1 MERPASGWNG
11 EIRMERWESAMGRWH
26 YYWPQA
32 AGRARPGFARAPPS
46 DASVLLGPAARW
58 NDGGPDGTLKVRMER
73 WLSRWDDGIIIGPR
87 QARRPV
93 RLPIRP
99 SGPGQWR
106 GAADAQL
113 RAASGASKP
122 NFDA

>member
-1 MERPASGWNG
+1 MHQSFLD
-11 EIRMERWESAMGRWH
+11 RWH
-26 YYWPQA
+26 
-32 AGRARPGFARAPPS
+32 
-46 DASVLLGPAARW
+46 
-58 NDGGPDGTLKVRMER
+58 DGTTGVRMER
-73 WLSRWDDGIIIGPR
+73 WNPDGALGERDGTMALLLAPGPR
-87 QARRPV
+87 PPV

-99 SGPGQWR
+99 SGPAQWR

>member
-1 MERPASGWNG
+1 MERPASGWSG
-11 EIRMERWESAMGRWH
+11 GIRMERWESAMGRWH
-26 YYWPQA
+26 D
-32 AGRARPGFARAPPS
+32 F
-46 DASVLLGPAARW
+46 
-58 NDGGPDGTLKVRMER
+58 
-73 WLSRWDDGIIIGPR
+73 GPR
-87 QARRPV
+87 QPRRPV

-113 RAASGASKP
+113 RAASGALKP